1 MFCLG
6 CGAELTARAEV
17 CAVCGRPAHPESP
30 MSPRAPQRATS
41 AAPRVATNAAV
52 GNSPSLMRRA
62 AIPVPPPRGL
72 AAPSVSSGDL
82 GLFALPGDVTGRLVV
97 VLPLLLAADLLAPW
111 IILGDAQIAPARAG
125 FFALVIAL
133 PFALIAAMTVYL
145 PFRQRPVLAAI
156 PMVVSALALG
166 GGLILLLMVG
176 PYGGRVVS
184 LIGGGTIARL
194 NVFIVSGTQTPIP
207 GPLPLAPDIGLY
219 AFIVGAGVL
228 VVASYR
234 RLDALIT
241 SQYSAAAPVMT
252 PATAP
257 ASSEQ
262 ASEEAPK
269 IQVGRASGAN
279 PSGTQSAENQ
289 RSAPSTPLPGT
300 PGWNEAPQLPAIV
313 RNAPPIRG
321 MRRIEPR

>member
-6 CGAELTARAEV
+6 CGAELSARAEV

-30 MSPRAPQRATS
+30 LSPRAPQRATS
-41 AAPRVATNAAV
+41 AVTSVATTAAA
-52 GNSPSLMRRA
+52 GSAPASMRRTTVA
-62 AIPVPPPRGL
+62 SPAPQPR
-72 AAPSVSSGDL
+72 AVAPSVSSGDL
-82 GLFALPGDVTGRLVV
+82 ALFALPGDVTGRLVV

-111 IILGDAQIAPARAG
+111 IVLGDAQIAPARAG
-125 FFALVIAL
+125 LFALVVAL

-156 PMVVSALALG
+156 PLVVSALALG

-176 PYGGRVVS
+176 PFGGRVVS

-219 AFIVGAGVL
+219 AFIVGAGAL

-241 SQYSAAAPVMT
+241 SQYSVAVPVAAPA
-252 PATAP
+252 PTAP
-257 ASSEQ
+257 EQ

-269 IQVGRASGAN
+269 TLEGRASSAN
-279 PSGTQSAENQ
+279 LSGTQLAQNQ
-289 RSAPSTPLPGT
+289 PSAPTAPLPGT

>member
-1 MFCLG
+1 
-6 CGAELTARAEV
+6 
-17 CAVCGRPAHPESP
+17 
-30 MSPRAPQRATS
+30 
-41 AAPRVATNAAV
+41 
-52 GNSPSLMRRA
+52 
-62 AIPVPPPRGL
+62 
-72 AAPSVSSGDL
+72 
-82 GLFALPGDVTGRLVV
+82 LFALVV
-97 VLPLLLAADLLAPW
+97 
-111 IILGDAQIAPARAG
+111 
-125 FFALVIAL
+125 AL

-156 PMVVSALALG
+156 PLVVSALALG

-176 PYGGRVVS
+176 PFGGRVVS

-219 AFIVGAGVL
+219 AFVACAGGL

-241 SQYSAAAPVMT
+241 SQYSATAPVMT

-257 ASSEQ
+257 AQ
-262 ASEEAPK
+262 ASEEASKAPE
-269 IQVGRASGAN
+269 GGSSGARS
-279 PSGTQSAENQ
+279 PETQP
-289 RSAPSTPLPGT
+289 SAPTAPLPGT

-321 MRRIEPR
+321 MRRIDPHG

>member
-1 MFCLG
+1 
-6 CGAELTARAEV
+6 
-17 CAVCGRPAHPESP
+17 
-30 MSPRAPQRATS
+30 MSPRAPKRATVTAASATVATS
-41 AAPRVATNAAV
+41 ASVRRATISPTAAPPRVT
-52 GNSPSLMRRA
+52 
-62 AIPVPPPRGL
+62 
-72 AAPSVSSGDL
+72 APSVSSGDL
-82 GLFALPGDVTGRLVV
+82 ALFALPGDVTGRLVV

-111 IILGDAQIAPARAG
+111 IVLGDAQIAPARAG
-125 FFALVIAL
+125 LLALVVAL

-156 PMVVSALALG
+156 PLVVSALALG

-176 PYGGRVVS
+176 PFGGRVVS

-219 AFIVGAGVL
+219 AFVVGAGAL

-234 RLDALIT
+234 RLDTLIT
-241 SQYSAAAPVMT
+241 SQYSATAPVMT
-252 PATAP
+252 PAMTPAMPGQAP
-257 ASSEQ
+257 
-262 ASEEAPK
+262 EEAP
-269 IQVGRASGAN
+269 QAPEGGAPGARSPAAAN
-279 PSGTQSAENQ
+279 RP
-289 RSAPSTPLPGT
+289 SAPAAPLPGT

-321 MRRIEPR
+321 MRRIDPHG

>member
-1 MFCLG
+1 M
-6 CGAELTARAEV
+6 
-17 CAVCGRPAHPESP
+17 P
-30 MSPRAPQRATS
+30 
-41 AAPRVATNAAV
+41 
-52 GNSPSLMRRA
+52 RA
-62 AIPVPPPRGL
+62 AIPASPSQAPRSRA
-72 AAPSVSSGDL
+72 AAPSVSGGDL
-82 GLFALPGDVTGRLVV
+82 ALFALPGDVAGRLVV
-97 VLPLLLAADLLAPW
+97 ILPLLLAADLLAPW
-111 IILGDAQIAPARAG
+111 IVLGDAQIAPARAG
-125 FFALVIAL
+125 LFALVVAL

-156 PMVVSALALG
+156 PLVVSALALG
-166 GGLILLLMVG
+166 GGLVLLLMVG
-176 PYGGRVVS
+176 PFGGRVVS

-219 AFIVGAGVL
+219 AFIVCAGAL

-241 SQYSAAAPVMT
+241 SQYSAAAPAVT

-257 ASSEQ
+257 GQ

-269 IQVGRASGAN
+269 ISEGGASGGRSPEAQ
-279 PSGTQSAENQ
+279 PPES
-289 RSAPSTPLPGT
+289 RSAAHVAPLPGT

-321 MRRIEPR
+321 MRRIDPHR

>member
-1 MFCLG
+1 MLS
-6 CGAELTARAEV
+6 
-17 CAVCGRPAHPESP
+17 PAPQ
-30 MSPRAPQRATS
+30 PRA
-41 AAPRVATNAAV
+41 
-52 GNSPSLMRRA
+52 
-62 AIPVPPPRGL
+62 

-82 GLFALPGDVTGRLVV
+82 ALFALPGDVTGRLVV

-111 IILGDAQIAPARAG
+111 IVLGDAQIAPARAG
-125 FFALVIAL
+125 LFALVVAL

-145 PFRQRPVLAAI
+145 PFRQRPVLAAV
-156 PMVVSALALG
+156 PLVVSALALG

-176 PYGGRVVS
+176 PFGGRVVS

-219 AFIVGAGVL
+219 AFIVGAGAL

-241 SQYSAAAPVMT
+241 SQYSATTLVMT
-252 PATAP
+252 PA
-257 ASSEQ
+257 SGCVVRQ

-269 IQVGRASGAN
+269 DSGRRCVGRQIVGDAACGEPAVSAYGAAAWHAGMERGAAASSHRA
-279 PSGTQSAENQ
+279 
-289 RSAPSTPLPGT
+289 
-300 PGWNEAPQLPAIV
+300 
-313 RNAPPIRG
+313 
-321 MRRIEPR
+321 

>member
-1 MFCLG
+1 L
-6 CGAELTARAEV
+6 
-17 CAVCGRPAHPESP
+17 PAS
-30 MSPRAPQRATS
+30 
-41 AAPRVATNAAV
+41 
-52 GNSPSLMRRA
+52 MRRA
-62 AIPVPPPRGL
+62 ATTSPAPQPR
-72 AAPSVSSGDL
+72 AASPSVSSGDL
-82 GLFALPGDVTGRLVV
+82 ALFALPGDVTGRLVL

-111 IILGDAQIAPARAG
+111 IVLGDAQIAPARAG
-125 FFALVIAL
+125 LFALVVAL
-133 PFALIAAMTVYL
+133 PFAFIAAMTVYL

-156 PMVVSALALG
+156 PLIVSALALG

-176 PYGGRVVS
+176 PFGGRVVS

-219 AFIVGAGVL
+219 AFIVGAGAL

-241 SQYSAAAPVMT
+241 SQYSAAAPVIS
-252 PATAP
+252 PALAP

-262 ASEEAPK
+262 ASEEASMT
-269 IQVGRASGAN
+269 QEGGVSGVN
-279 PSGTQSAENQ
+279 PSGMRPTENQ
-289 RSAPSTPLPGT
+289 PSAPSAPLPGT
-300 PGWNEAPQLPAIV
+300 PGWNEAPKLPAIV

>member
-1 MFCLG
+1 
-6 CGAELTARAEV
+6 
-17 CAVCGRPAHPESP
+17 

-41 AAPRVATNAAV
+41 AATSVATNATMSS
-52 GNSPSLMRRA
+52 SPASMRRA
-62 AIPVPPPRGL
+62 AILSPAPHPRA

-82 GLFALPGDVTGRLVV
+82 ALFALPGDVTGRLVV

-111 IILGDAQIAPARAG
+111 IVLGDAQIAPARAG
-125 FFALVIAL
+125 LFALVVAL

-145 PFRQRPVLAAI
+145 PFRQRPVLAAV
-156 PMVVSALALG
+156 PLVVSALALG

-176 PYGGRVVS
+176 PFGGRVVS

-219 AFIVGAGVL
+219 AFIVGAGAL
-228 VVASYR
+228 VIASYR

-241 SQYSAAAPVMT
+241 SQYSATALVMT

-257 ASSEQ
+257 RQ

-269 IQVGRASGAN
+269 VSEGGASGARSSETR
-279 PSGTQSAENQ
+279 PAEN
-289 RSAPSTPLPGT
+289 RPSAPTAPLPGT

-321 MRRIEPR
+321 MRRIDPHG

>member
-1 MFCLG
+1 
-6 CGAELTARAEV
+6 
-17 CAVCGRPAHPESP
+17 
-30 MSPRAPQRATS
+30 MSPRAPQRATRAATSVASNAPVGS
-41 AAPRVATNAAV
+41 ASA
-52 GNSPSLMRRA
+52 SMRRA
-62 AIPVPPPRGL
+62 AIPSPAPQPRT

-82 GLFALPGDVTGRLVV
+82 ALFALPGDVTGRLVV

-111 IILGDAQIAPARAG
+111 IVLGDAQIAPARAG
-125 FFALVIAL
+125 LLALVVAL

-156 PMVVSALALG
+156 PLVVSALALG

-176 PYGGRVVS
+176 PFGGRVVS

-219 AFIVGAGVL
+219 AFVAGAGAL

-252 PATAP
+252 PAMAP
-257 ASSEQ
+257 AP
-262 ASEEAPK
+262 SEEALK
-269 IQVGRASGAN
+269 TLEGGGVRRQIAGDAARGEQAVSAYGAATWHAGMERGAAASSHCAQCA
-279 PSGTQSAENQ
+279 TY
-289 RSAPSTPLPGT
+289 
-300 PGWNEAPQLPAIV
+300 
-313 RNAPPIRG
+313 
-321 MRRIEPR
+321 PRHASH